1 MPAAALAP
9 TAVAYPPRGAAPAG
23 TALTVARASAEQA
36 WNSRQLAAPI
46 TVPRVRV
53 WTYPAPGVVFGCAQA
68 ALHGEAAQAAR
79 TDCELV
85 QRRAGGGVERG
96 VLRQGR
102 QGTQAGGKDGGT
114 DQETLHGSGFSGG

>member
-9 TAVAYPPRGAAPAG
+9 SVRTPFASAAVRRVPVGSG
-23 TALTVARASAEQA
+23 LTVAPAAAEQD
-36 WNSRQLAAPI
+36 WNMRQLAAPV

-68 ALHGEAAQAAR
+68 ALFDEAARAAH

-85 QRRAGGGVERG
+85 QRRAGGGA
-96 VLRQGR
+96 VLTGPWMLSSSVVLPPDHC
-102 QGTQAGGKDGGT
+102 AC
-114 DQETLHGSGFSGG
+114 